1 VGAVHREEYMVK
13 HQPGTSNLAYTSGN
27 LQMHTDL
34 PYYDYKP
41 GVSKSNKAVFKVH
54 CIGNILYWQINCT

>member
-1 VGAVHREEYMVK
+1 MVK

-41 GVSKSNKAVFKVH
+41 GVSKSREVVFKANFT
-54 CIGNILYWQINCT
+54 GNINLTAD

>member
-1 VGAVHREEYMVK
+1 MVK

-34 PYYDYKP
+34 PYYHHKP
-41 GVSKSNKAVFKVH
+41 GVSKNISALFKESRTDGVF
-54 CIGNILYWQINCT
+54 YTEINPLKTKHICFM

>member
-1 VGAVHREEYMVK
+1 VWAVRREEYMVR

-41 GVSKSNKAVFKVH
+41 GVSKSRKAVFKVN
-54 CIGNILYWQINCT
+54 CIDNTLYWQTIR